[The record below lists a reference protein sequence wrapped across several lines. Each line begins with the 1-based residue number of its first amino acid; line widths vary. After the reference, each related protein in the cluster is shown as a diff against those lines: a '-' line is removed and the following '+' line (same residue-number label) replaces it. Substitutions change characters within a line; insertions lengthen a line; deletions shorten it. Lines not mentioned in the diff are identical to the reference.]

1 MDDPRGTAES
11 LLAEKPELESDFRE
25 LLAVDADGSWT
36 FADIP
41 LDSGTFGEIVS
52 RGLVEETADG
62 YRFVD
67 RAAIRAAIDGSATE
81 DADPDRSAGS
91 GQSVRGVAERFR
103 GMGPSVDRRAAVA
116 LVAAFACTVAIRAGF
131 GYGTIFRNGD
141 VVLASNDP
149 YAYWRHV
156 EVLRLDSIGVL
167 DLGSLPPAIAEGDV
181 LFVVVLWWT
190 VSLLGVETATVL
202 AWYPVVAAV
211 LGGLLLYFLAVELT
225 ADRRVGIVS
234 VLFLAITPTHA
245 VRTSVGF
252 GDHDGF
258 DLLWLLSITLALVVL
273 ARQRGDDRT
282 SWTAAAGLGVGVA
295 AQTMAWRG
303 APILLVPVGLYA
315 AVVVLDDVRADRS
328 PRSANAGLLA
338 GLALGAILT
347 VAAHLLLGWLPLF
360 RAVTPALLWLGTVG
374 LVGLAAVA
382 DRLDWSTRQFALSE
396 GVIGVAGL
404 AAMLA
409 VPPLAGALF
418 GSVRYFQTT
427 GARNIA
433 ETVSMFSPDHGSIA
447 APIFLFGL
455 LFFVAIPVLG
465 WLSFR
470 TYRDSEP
477 GWLVIVVYGWYF
489 LAFAM
494 LQLRFTVV
502 LALFVA
508 LLAGLAFVHVTA
520 WLDLARPVPLF
531 ERPGTRQRREIE
543 IPDARTAAL
552 VVVLF
557 VLVGGLCFVQ
567 APISVQDLR
576 IEESAYETGRWLD
589 EYTSAQNLTY
599 PEDTVLAA
607 WDRVRVYN
615 YFSTSRWEPWRFSR
629 NYSQMLASQDP
640 TGWYQRLHTHTGFV
654 VLSSPSAN
662 PPSGTVEAALAEP
675 LGGTPSLT
683 TSHYRLV
690 SLRPGDKVAIYR
702 LVEGYRITGTGPDGS
717 TLPIEATVSVEGRS
731 LPYRHVAETN
741 ATGHYAVTVPY
752 EGQYRVGNRT
762 VRCGES
768 GCTTAE

>member
-1 MDDPRGTAES
+1 MDDPRGIAES

-25 LLAVDADGSWT
+25 LLAVDADGDWT

-62 YRFVD
+62 YRLAD
-67 RAAIRAAIDGSATE
+67 RAAIRAAIDGEAAE
-81 DADPDRSAGS
+81 DIDSDRSAGT
-91 GQSVRGVAERFR
+91 GRSVTSVTERLR
-103 GMGPSVDRRAAVA
+103 AMGPSIDRYAAAA
-116 LVAAFACTVAIRAGF
+116 LVAVFACMVAIRAGF
-131 GYGTIFRNGD
+131 GYGAVFRNGD

-156 EVLRLDSIGVL
+156 EVLRLDSVGLL

-181 LFVVVLWWT
+181 LFVVVLWWA

-202 AWYPVVAAV
+202 AWYPIVAAV
-211 LGGLLLYFLAVELT
+211 LGGFLLYLLAVELT
-225 ADRRVGIVS
+225 SDRRVGIVS

-245 VRTSVGF
+245 VRTSLGF
-252 GDHDGF
+252 ADHDGF

-273 ARQRGDDRT
+273 ARQRSDDRT
-282 SWTAAAGLGVGVA
+282 NWAAAAGLGVGVA
-295 AQTMAWRG
+295 GQTMAWRG
-303 APILLVPVGLYA
+303 APILLAPVGLYA
-315 AVVVLDDVRADRS
+315 AVVILDDVRADHS
-328 PRSANAGLLA
+328 PLRASAGLLA
-338 GLALGAILT
+338 GLALGGIVT

-360 RAVTPALLWLGTVG
+360 RAVTPALLWLGAVV

-382 DRLDWSTRQFALSE
+382 HRLDWSARRFALTE
-396 GVIGVAGL
+396 GIAGVGSL

-409 VPPLAGALF
+409 VPPLAGALSGF
-418 GSVRYFQTT
+418 VTYFETT
-427 GARNIA
+427 GTRNIA
-433 ETVSMFSPDHGSIA
+433 ETVSMFSPSHGSIA

-465 WLSFR
+465 WLTFR

-477 GWLVIVVYGWYF
+477 GWLVIVVYGWYS
-489 LAFAM
+489 LMFAV

-502 LALFVA
+502 LAPFVA
-508 LLAGLAFVHVTA
+508 LLAGVAFVQTTG

-531 ERPGTRQRREIE
+531 QRSGTRPRRGIE
-543 IPDARTAAL
+543 IPEPRTGAL

-557 VLVGGLCFVQ
+557 VLVAGLSIVQ
-567 APISVQDLR
+567 APLSVEDLR
-576 IEESAYETGRWLD
+576 IEESAYETGQWLD

-629 NYSQMLASQDP
+629 SYSRMLASQDP
-640 TGWYQRLHTHTGFV
+640 TGWYQQLHTHTGFV

-683 TSHYRLV
+683 TGHYRLV
-690 SLRPGDKVAIYR
+690 SLRPGDRVAIYR
-702 LVEGYRITGTGPDGS
+702 LVEGYRITGTGPKAS
-717 TLPIEATVSVEGRS
+717 TLPVEATVTVERRP

-768 GCTTAE
+768 GCTTVG